1 MLIGPELKYE
11 RRSLFLSVETVPR
24 GMTIAYQTHSKMK
37 KVDSTMPDLVYK
49 TVGLPS
55 ILAGWHHWMGGGWG
69 RGRSGKFLAHCD
81 KEVELLVMRSRMN
94 MSKIP
99 REGLDSYKV
108 GFICRYVLDFEFG
121 FLIIL
126 HCQYVELG
134 HDNKCKQGDSMSN
147 LG

>member
-1 MLIGPELKYE
+1 
-11 RRSLFLSVETVPR
+11 
-24 GMTIAYQTHSKMK
+24 
-37 KVDSTMPDLVYK
+37 
-49 TVGLPS
+49 
-55 ILAGWHHWMGGGWG
+55 MGGGWG

-134 HDNKCKQGDSMSN
+134 HDNKFKQVDSMSN